1 MSSFWS
7 LVTLFGLGAFHGINP
22 AMGWLFAVA
31 LGLQD
36 QKRAAV
42 LRALPPIALGHA
54 LSIGSIIAVVLMART
69 NLPRSTLRI
78 GAAAILFAFGLY
90 RLFRSRHPNW
100 TGMKVGFRDL
110 TLWSFVMASA
120 HGAGLMLIPLFLK
133 GPPTQAALYASR
145 ISPGMGIEP
154 ICTSGFASFGAG
166 WALASSVG
174 AHTLGHFLVTGLL
187 ALLVYEKLGVGFL
200 CNAWF
205 NLDLLWMMALVGTG
219 IFILFI

>member
-31 LGLQD
+31 LGLQE

-54 LSIGSIIAVVLMART
+54 LSIGSIIAVVLVART
-69 NLPRSTLRI
+69 SLGRSELRI
-78 GAAAILFAFGLY
+78 GAAALLFAFGIY

-100 TGMKVGFRDL
+100 AGMKVGFRDL

-145 ISPGMGIEP
+145 ISPGMGIDP

-166 WALASSVG
+166 SALVSSVG

-200 CNAWF
+200 RNAWF
-205 NLDLLWMMALVGTG
+205 NVDLLWMMALVGTG
-219 IFILFI
+219 IFILFM